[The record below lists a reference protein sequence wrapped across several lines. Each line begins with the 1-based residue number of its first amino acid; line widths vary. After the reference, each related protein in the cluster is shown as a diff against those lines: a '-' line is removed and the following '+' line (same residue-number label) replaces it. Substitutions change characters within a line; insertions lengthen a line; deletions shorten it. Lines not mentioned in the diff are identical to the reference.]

1 MKILAIDTACDETSV
16 AVTENT
22 TVLSNIVWSQ
32 ASLHSRW
39 GGIVPS
45 LAQREHTKRIDWVIN
60 KALLVSRCQIEDL
73 DAIAVTIGPCLAIA
87 GEVGIK
93 RAKELAIKH
102 KKNLIAINHIE
113 GHLLSP
119 LLMPKKTKS
128 KVHIQFPSFGLV
140 ISGGHTDLIFVEKIG
155 KYKLIARTR
164 DDALGEA
171 LDKAARMLGLGYP
184 GGAILEKFARDGSR
198 NYYPLPIPMLGREKE
213 MVFSY
218 SGLKTAMW
226 KLVEKEKT
234 KNHGSLSK
242 SQVQN
247 LAASFQDKAFEHLTR
262 VTSYAIRN
270 NLCNAKYLLVGGGVS
285 ANNEVRKR
293 LRKLTKTSGMKVFFP
308 YNKRLC
314 GDNAAM
320 IAIAGYYKSQR
331 KEFVKNIKTIER
343 IPRLSIDQ
351 TKP

>member
-16 AVTENT
+16 AVIENT

-32 ASLHSRW
+32 ASLHARW

-45 LAQREHTKRIDWVIN
+45 LAQREHAKRINWVIDR
-60 KALLVSRCQIEDL
+60 ALFVSGCQIEDL
-73 DAIAVTIGPCLAIA
+73 AAIAVTIGPCLAIA
-87 GEVGIK
+87 GEVGIQK
-93 RAKELAIKH
+93 AKELATKY
-102 KKNLIAINHIE
+102 KKALIAINHIE
-113 GHLLSP
+113 GHLLGP
-119 LLMPKKTKS
+119 LLIPKKTKS
-128 KVHIQFPSFGLV
+128 EIHIQFPSLGLV
-140 ISGGHTDLIFVEKIG
+140 ISGGHTDLILIEKIG

-184 GGAILEKFARDGSR
+184 GGAILERFAREGNK

-213 MVFSY
+213 MIFSY

-226 KLVEKEKT
+226 KEVEKEKT

-242 SQVQN
+242 PQIQN

-262 VTSYAIRN
+262 VISYAIRKN
-270 NLCNAKYLLVGGGVS
+270 SYNTKYLLIGGGVS

-293 LRKLTKTSGMKVFFP
+293 LRKLAKISRIKAVFP
-308 YNKRLC
+308 YNKKLC

-320 IAIAGYYKSQR
+320 IAVAGYYKSQR
-331 KEFVKNIKTIER
+331 KEFVKDIKTIER

-351 TKP
+351 TKL